1 MDKIDLTNPVLAV
14 AMLSQKIAELERD
27 TVAGKAELSEDAK
40 KELSEAGKAELSECL
55 QQRGGLLM
63 AMGDKQGAEADMK
76 RYLELNPEKVGELS
90 GEFKAEGRE
99 HCR

>member
-14 AMLSQKIAELERD
+14 AMLSQKIAGLEKEA
-27 TVAGKAELSEDAK
+27 VAGKAEQ
-40 KELSEAGKAELSECL
+40 SECL

-90 GEFKAEGRE
+90 GEYKAEGRE